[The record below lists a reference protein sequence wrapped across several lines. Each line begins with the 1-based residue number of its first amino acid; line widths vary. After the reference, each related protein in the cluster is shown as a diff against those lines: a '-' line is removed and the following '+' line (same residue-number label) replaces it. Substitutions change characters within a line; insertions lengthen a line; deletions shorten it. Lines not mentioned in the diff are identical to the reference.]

1 MGSLRPRLEEPIG
14 KPVILM
20 AVGGAFDM
28 LAGKIP
34 RAPKLVQQMGFEWLW
49 RLFQEPWRWKRQLAI
64 FEFLWLMLI
73 GKNNSL

>member
-28 LAGKIP
+28 LAGKVV
-34 RAPKLVQQMGFEWLW
+34 RAPKVVQQIGFEWLW
-49 RLFQEPWRWKRQLAI
+49 RFFQEPWRWKRQWALVEFIRIVI
-64 FEFLWLMLI
+64 F
-73 GKNNSL
+73 GKIRDN